1 MMAIKKTLQNSY
13 RNLGTLKDATR
24 ITNFKVL
31 TSLLPPAM
39 RGFILQKGKNTTET
53 KLQSSLVTHFNWE
66 YGSDHET
73 LAKLY
78 SKAKASQ
85 WNAET
90 DIDWSIEVDPESQH
104 NELVDER
111 INPLADMR
119 PYRRL
124 PPKEQ
129 RKHRAAM
136 MSWMLSQFLHGEQG
150 ALYAACHVTS
160 SVKWQ
165 DGKLFGATQ
174 VVDEARHV
182 EVFQKYLLEKLGKV
196 YEINDNLYVV
206 LDALMTDSRWDIKFL
221 GMQIMVEGLALGAFG
236 VIRHRTR
243 EPLLKELLQY
253 VITDEARHVHYGVVA
268 LEECYRADISD
279 QDLREREDWA
289 FEMSVLLR
297 NRFLAHEFYDE
308 YYGHSMS
315 RKEWERTLLESDF
328 MREFRHSMF
337 RRIIP
342 NLKRINLLSERI
354 RPYYAKLG
362 LLEWEAQ
369 KAAPELSLDE
379 LLVPA

>member
-1 MMAIKKTLQNSY
+1 MIKKAIQNSL
-13 RNLGTLKDATR
+13 RNLGTVQDATR
-24 ITNFKVL
+24 VSNFRVL
-31 TSLLPPAM
+31 ASLLSPAL
-39 RGFILQKGKNTTET
+39 RGFILQKGKGTLATELPSNVT
-53 KLQSSLVTHFNWE
+53 THFNWE
-66 YGSDHET
+66 YGSDQAE

-78 SKAKASQ
+78 SKAKKSQ

-90 DIDWSIEVDPESQH
+90 DIDWSVEVDPESPSA
-104 NELVDER
+104 ELVNEA
-111 INPLADMR
+111 INPLSDMR

-160 SVKWQ
+160 SVQWM
-165 DGKLFGATQ
+165 DGKLYGASQ
-174 VVDEARHV
+174 VVDEGRHV
-182 EVFQKYLLEKLGKV
+182 EVFQRYLIDKLGKV
-196 YEINDNLYVV
+196 YEINDNLYVI

-236 VIRHRTR
+236 VIRHNTQ
-243 EPLLKELLQY
+243 EPLLKELLRY

-268 LEECYRADISD
+268 LESYYTSGLPEHE
-279 QDLREREDWA
+279 LREREDWA

-308 YYGHSMS
+308 YYGHALS
-315 RKEWERTLLESDF
+315 RKEWERTLLNSDF
-328 MREFRHSMF
+328 MREFRFSMF

-354 RPYYAKLG
+354 RPHYGKLG
-362 LLEWEAQ
+362 LLEWERQ
-369 KAAPELSLDE
+369 KAAPELSVDE
-379 LLVPA
+379 LLAPA